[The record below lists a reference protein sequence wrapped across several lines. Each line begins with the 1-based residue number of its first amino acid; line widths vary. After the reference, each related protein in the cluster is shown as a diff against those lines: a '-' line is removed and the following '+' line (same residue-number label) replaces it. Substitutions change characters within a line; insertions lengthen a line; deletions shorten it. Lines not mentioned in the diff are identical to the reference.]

1 MNLQKVVKDIKTL
14 KIQGATNIALAGS
27 KALNLVAQNSQQKTK
42 KDFLK
47 EINNA
52 QFLLVNARVTEPKIK
67 NSLKYIL
74 LKLRSRTVPELKE
87 QIKQKSE
94 YVLKHLTES
103 KDYIGH
109 IGSLKIKNN
118 MIIFTHC
125 HSSTVIKILKY
136 AKTKHRRFYV
146 HNTESRPLYQG
157 RITAKEQAKAKIPI
171 QLYVDSAAIEA
182 LKNADIM
189 LIGAD
194 AITANGDIVN
204 KIGSRLFAETAERY
218 NVKIYACTDSWSY
231 DPETKHHKEKIEQRD
246 PSEVWKHPPKHVKI
260 INPAFEVIPA
270 KLVDGIISE
279 LGFYKPEHFLHK
291 VKRNYPWL
299 R

>member
-52 QFLLVNARVTEPKIK
+52 QFLLVNARVTEPKLK

-74 LKLRSRTVPELKE
+74 LKLRSKTVPELKE

-157 RITAKEQAKAKIPI
+157 RITA
-171 QLYVDSAAIEA
+171 
-182 LKNADIM
+182 
-189 LIGAD
+189 
-194 AITANGDIVN
+194 NGDIVN

-246 PSEVWKHPPKHVKI
+246 PSEAWKHPPKHVKI